1 MYNITIQYL
10 YVLRSDHSNHT
21 IVTSKHS
28 LPNCLLNHTL
38 VFYSNHLIS
47 NFITKAQSSSSF
59 SPQWPR
65 DTQLLILSAGYTLQM
80 PLVET
85 GQSVQPCDQQ
95 VVAVSCAVAA
105 LSTRKGWPKESPS
118 WTRQGILGSPR
129 LNSAQPR
136 VHLCASVFEKQ
147 WGGNRVQDVRTKN
160 KKWGVN
166 QKTVQAIQQM
176 EEGRLARG

>member
-1 MYNITIQYL
+1 MYCEAITVTLVNI
-10 YVLRSDHSNHT
+10 HHHT

-47 NFITKAQSSSSF
+47 NFITKVQSSSSF
-59 SPQWPR
+59 SPQWPW

-80 PLVET
+80 PLGET

-105 LSTRKGWPKESPS
+105 LSTRRGGIKLQEPWPKESPS
-118 WTRQGILGSPR
+118 WTRQGILGSSR

-136 VHLCASVFEKQ
+136 FIFVLVYLRNSEEATGFRMSEPKTRNEGWTRRQSKPF
-147 WGGNRVQDVRTKN
+147 N
-160 KKWGVN
+160 KWRK
-166 QKTVQAIQQM
+166 AD
-176 EEGRLARG
+176 